1 MLKLIQNEFL
11 KLHAK
16 KGMYILM
23 GILVVLEIAM
33 AIIIKKWAPA
43 EVQFSG
49 FVSFSSTMLD
59 LIIVFTTIFGI
70 TLAARTITE
79 EFQKGTI
86 KQLLIRPRK
95 RVTVLFSKYVTVILT
110 VLLISIVALIISMLI
125 GLVSFGGG
133 KEELTVVMLLKIL
146 VYKMVPVLFY
156 ITLSMFLANIFRK
169 SVLPLVITMFVF
181 FLQNTIDMLLMM
193 FAKGVAKF
201 VVFFHLNLNVYDSN
215 KLISG
220 GMEPPFAEFNFTT
233 SLLLVI
239 VYVVVL
245 LAASSALFQKRD
257 VL

>member
-95 RVTVLFSKYVTVILT
+95 RVAVLFSKYVT
-110 VLLISIVALIISMLI
+110 
-125 GLVSFGGG
+125 
-133 KEELTVVMLLKIL
+133 
-146 VYKMVPVLFY
+146 
-156 ITLSMFLANIFRK
+156 
-169 SVLPLVITMFVF
+169 
-181 FLQNTIDMLLMM
+181 
-193 FAKGVAKF
+193 
-201 VVFFHLNLNVYDSN
+201 
-215 KLISG
+215 
-220 GMEPPFAEFNFTT
+220 
-233 SLLLVI
+233 
-239 VYVVVL
+239 
-245 LAASSALFQKRD
+245 
-257 VL
+257 